1 MQQIYDVCLSK
12 HYKWSTLQIT
22 FKRFYMTAIYRWEEI
37 FFLCTGTTVMESGC
51 HRQQHSQWN
60 HSQIQCLCHTLN
72 SQHPTRA
79 LAASPRPVACL
90 RCLNG
95 TPQMRMTRG
104 RRRGWI
110 LWLTAKDSIFTEALH
125 RPSREDRAAVCF
137 RLPLWLLVLK
147 RSSIWL
153 HSKQTGDA
161 ALGGW
166 CHNLPLTIA
175 WASANTDN
183 LERVLV
189 YFQ

>member
-1 MQQIYDVCLSK
+1 M
-12 HYKWSTLQIT
+12 QIT
-22 FKRFYMTAIYRWEEI
+22 FKCFYMTAIYRWEEI
-37 FFLCTGTTVMESGC
+37 VSVYWNYCYGIRMPQTATQECS
-51 HRQQHSQWN
+51 SQWN

-110 LWLTAKDSIFTEALH
+110 LWLTAKDSIFTEAPH
-125 RPSREDRAAVCF
+125 RPSREDRAVVCF